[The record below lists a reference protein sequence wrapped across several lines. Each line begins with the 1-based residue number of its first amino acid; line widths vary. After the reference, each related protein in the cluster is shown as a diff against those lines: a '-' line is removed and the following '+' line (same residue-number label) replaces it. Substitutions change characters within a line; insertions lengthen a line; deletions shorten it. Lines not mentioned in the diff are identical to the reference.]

1 MLGNAVHAV
10 AKLLHGTAWGAEES
24 EYHRARG
31 PAAVADVFPYLLSK
45 PIVSEYLLGNVDH
58 AVAKLLHG
66 TVWEAEESEY
76 YQDENI
82 DAVVNLLRE
91 TTWGAEESEYHQA
104 ETIDVVASKL
114 YRK

>member
-1 MLGNAVHAV
+1 MV
-10 AKLLHGTAWGAEES
+10 ANLLHETAMGAEES
-24 EYHRARG
+24 EYFRARG

-66 TVWEAEESEY
+66 TAWEAEENEY

-82 DAVVNLLRE
+82 DAVANLLRE
-91 TTWGAEESEYHQA
+91 TTWGEEESEYHQD
-104 ETIDVVASKL
+104 EIIKVVASKL
-114 YRK
+114 HGK

>member
-1 MLGNAVHAV
+1 M
-10 AKLLHGTAWGAEES
+10 
-24 EYHRARG
+24 
-31 PAAVADVFPYLLSK
+31 
-45 PIVSEYLLGNVDH
+45 LGNVDH